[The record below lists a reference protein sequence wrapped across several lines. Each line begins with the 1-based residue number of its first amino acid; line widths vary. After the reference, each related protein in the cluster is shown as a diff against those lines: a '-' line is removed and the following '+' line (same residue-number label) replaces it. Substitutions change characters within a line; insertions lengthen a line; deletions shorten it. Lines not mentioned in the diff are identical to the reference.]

1 MCELP
6 WPQRDRCRAGL
17 TGHRAH
23 PGVGRS
29 QNVGLLSVNSLTM
42 LPLLDRDLQVASAS
56 GTWQRQCK
64 SQEGHSCCWCL
75 GPVNKQPKSE
85 AVPISS
91 TTDPACLIGPARVHL
106 NHGLLC
112 SEDLIH
118 KTPLNCRS
126 GSTGVSGSNARKP
139 MPVRA
144 VSRCLCEGS
153 YVKVRPCEKCPFPR
167 SGTPSISPLAL
178 ASTPGP
184 AARQ

>member
-139 MPVRA
+139 MSLLVRGELRQSA
-144 VSRCLCEGS
+144 TLREVSIPKEWYTKYQPIGFGLNS
-153 YVKVRPCEKCPFPR
+153 R
-167 SGTPSISPLAL
+167 SGSEAVIA
-178 ASTPGP
+178 
-184 AARQ
+184 